1 MRKAVLVLMMALL
14 MGLTHWAAPAQS
26 KATQPSG
33 MTAAPKK
40 AFVSEMSVLSPV
52 RIERASV
59 LSEGELALDARLVFE
74 LNREFRGRD
83 YDNVRLSPLG
93 MRYGVASSL
102 EVGGFFGFSAND
114 KDDRLAPDDSG
125 LEGFTLFGK
134 LELNEYAALQVGLT
148 FGGDDDVF
156 PYPNDGLD
164 LFVNLPLQRKIG
176 EGLLY
181 GEFGYTVQG
190 GDLDTNDY
198 FNFGLGYAFPVAKEV
213 GLNVELA
220 GEQGQFGTS
229 SNNTLDLLL
238 GANFVVDR
246 LRIAP
251 FATLGLYDASPDFS
265 LGSTLEVRF

>member
-1 MRKAVLVLMMALL
+1 MTMRKAVLVLMMALL
-14 MGLTHWAAPAQS
+14 IGLTDWAALAQS
-26 KATQPSG
+26 QATKPSEK
-33 MTAAPKK
+33 TAVLKK
-40 AFVSEMSVLSPV
+40 PAVPEISALSPV
-52 RIERASV
+52 RIECASL
-59 LSEGELALDARLVFE
+59 LSEGELALDARLAID

-83 YDNVRLSPLG
+83 YDNVRLAPLG
-93 MRYGVASSL
+93 VRYVFS
-102 EVGGFFGFSAND
+102 FSAND

-125 LEGFTLFGK
+125 LEGLTLFSK

-148 FGGDDDVF
+148 FAGDEDVF

-164 LFVNLPLQRKIG
+164 LFVNLPLQRKMG

-213 GLNVELA
+213 SLNVELA
-220 GEQGQFGTS
+220 GEEGQYGTS
-229 SNNTLDLLL
+229 WNNTLDLML
-238 GANFVVDR
+238 GANFVAER

-251 FATLGLYDASPDFS
+251 FVTFGLYDASPDFS

>member
-1 MRKAVLVLMMALL
+1 MTMRKAVLVLMMALL
-14 MGLTHWAAPAQS
+14 IGLTDWAALAQS
-26 KATQPSG
+26 QATKPSEK
-33 MTAAPKK
+33 TAVLKK
-40 AFVSEMSVLSPV
+40 PAVPEISALSPV
-52 RIERASV
+52 RIECASL
-59 LSEGELALDARLVFE
+59 LSEGELALDARLAID

-83 YDNVRLSPLG
+83 YDNVRLAPLG
-93 MRYGVASSL
+93 VRYV
-102 EVGGFFGFSAND
+102 FS
-114 KDDRLAPDDSG
+114 
-125 LEGFTLFGK
+125 K

-148 FGGDDDVF
+148 FAGDEDVF

-164 LFVNLPLQRKIG
+164 LFVNLPLQRKMG

-213 GLNVELA
+213 SLNVELA
-220 GEQGQFGTS
+220 GEEGQYGTS
-229 SNNTLDLLL
+229 WNNTLDLML
-238 GANFVVDR
+238 GANFVAER

-251 FATLGLYDASPDFS
+251 FVTFGLYDASPDFS